1 MPMKWTPVLAA
12 PAAIMLIA
20 PASATIYL
28 TVDQAQQAIFPGTA
42 VSPTGQPGVFRASNG
57 GYLII
62 DRVIGKHE
70 YIKFAVGINANGT
83 IKQIEILEYSE
94 SYGYEVRDASWR
106 AQFVGKSATSPL
118 QLNVDI
124 NNISGATLSSRHL
137 TEGIKRIMTMYQ
149 SSLRGR

>member
-1 MPMKWTPVLAA
+1 
-12 PAAIMLIA
+12 MLIA
-20 PASATIYL
+20 PASATTYL
-28 TVDQAQQAIFPGTA
+28 TVEQAQKAIFPETTCA
-42 VSPTGQPGVFRASNG
+42 PTGQPGVFRAANG
-57 GYLII
+57 GYVIV

-70 YIKFAVGINANGT
+70 YIKFALGINANGT

-94 SYGYEVRDASWR
+94 SYGYEVREAGWR

-124 NNISGATLSSRHL
+124 RNISGATLSSRHL
-137 TEGIKRIMTMYQ
+137 TEGVKRIMTMYQ

>member
-1 MPMKWTPVLAA
+1 MKWTPFLAA

-28 TVDQAQQAIFPGTA
+28 TVEQAQQAIFPETTL
-42 VSPTGQPGVFRASNG
+42 SPTGQSGVFRASNG
-57 GYLII
+57 GTLII

-70 YIKFAVGINANGT
+70 YIKFALGINANGT

-94 SYGYEVRDASWR
+94 SYGYEVREAGWR

-124 NNISGATLSSRHL
+124 RNISGATLSSRHL
-137 TEGIKRIMTMYQ
+137 TEGVKRVMTMYQ
-149 SSLRGR
+149 SSLKGR

>member
-1 MPMKWTPVLAA
+1 MKWTPFLTA

-20 PASATIYL
+20 PAGATTYL
-28 TVDQAQQAIFPGTA
+28 TVEQAQQAIFPGTA
-42 VSPTGQPGVFRASNG
+42 FSPAGLPGVFRASNG

-70 YIKFAVGINANGT
+70 AIRFAVGINANGT

-94 SYGYEVRDASWR
+94 SYGYEVREASWR
-106 AQFVGKSATSPL
+106 KQFIGKSAASPL

-124 NNISGATLSSRHL
+124 TNISGATLSSRHL
-137 TEGIKRIMTMYQ
+137 TEGVKRIMMMYQ
-149 SSLRGR
+149 SSLKGR

>member
-1 MPMKWTPVLAA
+1 MKWTPFLVA
-12 PAAIMLIA
+12 PAAIMVIA

-28 TVDQAQQAIFPGTA
+28 TVEQAQQIIFPGTTFLPA
-42 VSPTGQPGVFRASNG
+42 GQPGVFRTSNG
-57 GYLII
+57 GYVII

-70 YIKFAVGINANGT
+70 SIKFAVGIDANGT

-94 SYGYEVRDASWR
+94 SYGYEVREASWR
-106 AQFVGKSATSPL
+106 AQFVGKSAASAL

-137 TEGIKRIMTMYQ
+137 TEGVRRIMTMYQ
-149 SSLRGR
+149 SSLKGR

>member
-1 MPMKWTPVLAA
+1 
-12 PAAIMLIA
+12 MLIA
-20 PASATIYL
+20 PAGATTYL
-28 TVDQAQQAIFPGTA
+28 TVEQAQQAIFPGTA
-42 VSPTGQPGVFRASNG
+42 FSPAGLPGVFRASNG

-70 YIKFAVGINANGT
+70 AIRFAVGINANGT

-94 SYGYEVRDASWR
+94 SYGYEVREASWR
-106 AQFVGKSATSPL
+106 KQFIGKSAASPL

-137 TEGIKRIMTMYQ
+137 TEGVRRIMTMYQ
-149 SSLRGR
+149 SSLKGR

>member
-1 MPMKWTPVLAA
+1 MKWTPFLVA
-12 PAAIMLIA
+12 PAAIVVIA
-20 PASATIYL
+20 PASATVYL
-28 TVDQAQQAIFPGTA
+28 TVEQAQKSIFPEATC
-42 VSPTGQPGVFRASNG
+42 SPTAQPGVFRTSNG

-70 YIKFAVGINANGT
+70 FIKFALGINANGT

-106 AQFVGKSATSPL
+106 KQFVGKSAASPL

-124 NNISGATLSSRHL
+124 TNISGATLSSRHL
-137 TEGIKRIMTMYQ
+137 TEGVKRIMTMYQ
-149 SSLRGR
+149 SSLRER

>member
-1 MPMKWTPVLAA
+1 MKWIPYLVA
-12 PAAIMLIA
+12 PAAIMVMA
-20 PASATIYL
+20 PASATTYL
-28 TVDQAQQAIFPGTA
+28 SVEQAQQAIFPGA
-42 VSPTGQPGVFRASNG
+42 AFSPSGQPGAFRASNG

-70 YIKFAVGINANGT
+70 YIKFALGINANGT

-106 AQFVGKSATSPL
+106 SQFVGKSATSPL

-124 NNISGATLSSRHL
+124 RNISGATLSSRHL
-137 TEGIKRIMTMYQ
+137 TEGVKRIMTMYQ
-149 SSLRGR
+149 SSLKGR

>member
-1 MPMKWTPVLAA
+1 MKWTPILVA
-12 PAAIMLIA
+12 PAAIMVIA

-28 TVDQAQQAIFPGTA
+28 TVEQAQQAIFPGTTF
-42 VSPTGQPGVFRASNG
+42 SPTGQPGVFRTSNG
-57 GYLII
+57 GYVII

-94 SYGYEVRDASWR
+94 SYGYEVREASWR
-106 AQFVGKSATSPL
+106 AQFVGKSAASAL

-124 NNISGATLSSRHL
+124 TNISGATLSSRHL
-137 TEGIKRIMTMYQ
+137 TEGVRRIMTMYQ
-149 SSLRGR
+149 SSLKGR